1 MLEINVKIDQG
12 LQPKQ
17 SVYLVAVSGKEH
29 NIPGKHSKSIQSRL
43 KDFQAEVF
51 KAGC

>member
-1 MLEINVKIDQG
+1 MLEINVKIDRG

-17 SVYLVAVSGKEH
+17 SIYLEAVSGKEH
-29 NIPGKHSKSIQSRL
+29 NIPGKHSKSIQRRL